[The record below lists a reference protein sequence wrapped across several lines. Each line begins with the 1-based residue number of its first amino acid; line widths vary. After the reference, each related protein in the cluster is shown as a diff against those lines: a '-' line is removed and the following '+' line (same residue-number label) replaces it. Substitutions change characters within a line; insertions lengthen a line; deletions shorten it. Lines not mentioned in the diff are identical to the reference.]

1 MDHKDLPTQ
10 KPISTAPGVK
20 DLLGKAVDTSAK
32 IVRHPAASA
41 QPSLNDSGENK
52 LPQVLLD
59 KLWLKM
65 SEMYGHRWTS
75 NFGESADQDHSWA
88 KILGGLTGQQLANG
102 LQELVNRA
110 ADFEW
115 PPAANVF
122 RSLCTKLQG
131 FPDADRAWHEALLG
145 KYSHESVRIAAEATG
160 TFELRQ
166 AKSTDKPLRQ
176 QFERNYAIVLRR
188 AENAQPLDGKINRGL
203 EHESGM
209 KAQLA
214 KSHQEARDLVA
225 AQNIPTGGKQARALL
240 LAKLGIRRTAE

>member
-1 MDHKDLPTQ
+1 
-10 KPISTAPGVK
+10 
-20 DLLGKAVDTSAK
+20 
-32 IVRHPAASA
+32 
-41 QPSLNDSGENK
+41 
-52 LPQVLLD
+52 
-59 KLWLKM
+59 M

-75 NFGESADQDHSWA
+75 NFGVSADQDHSWA

-110 ADFEW
+110 AEFEW

-122 RSLCTKLQG
+122 RGLCTKLQG
-131 FPDADRAWHEALLG
+131 FPDTDRAWHEALLG
-145 KYSHESVRIAAEATG
+145 KYSHEAVRIAAEQTG

-188 AENAQPLDGKINRGL
+188 AENAQPLDGKINRGI
-203 EHESGM
+203 EHDSGM

-214 KSHQEARDLVA
+214 RSHQEARDLIA
-225 AQNIPTGGKQARALL
+225 AQNIPTDGQQARALL
-240 LAKLGIRRTAE
+240 LAKLGIRRDSHA